1 LQTIPVD
8 HDILMMLD
16 AALSQELDADQVL
29 ISERVFIR
37 VAEQFFKVPNFA
49 ESKLF
54 DSIK

>member
-1 LQTIPVD
+1 
-8 HDILMMLD
+8 MMLD